1 MRSLVFWQLQ
11 SGYLLRAE
19 KKEGTKAGT
28 ELSGNSMTYIIP
40 LDFYYSKI
48 IRKINVVISIL
59 EAFTFF
65 FFLTFNRVFYKK
77 TNIVICLKYS
87 RPFTN
92 SFIFIQQD
100 IIQSEMYDICMSSL
114 DPLQKI
120 KRIQSEERLAHFSY

>member
-1 MRSLVFWQLQ
+1 
-11 SGYLLRAE
+11 
-19 KKEGTKAGT
+19 
-28 ELSGNSMTYIIP
+28 MTYIIP

-65 FFLTFNRVFYKK
+65 FFFLTFNRVFYKK

-87 RPFTN
+87 RPFTNN

-120 KRIQSEERLAHFSY
+120 KRI